1 MAAAT
6 WIRPG
11 RPRLRRNQRR
21 RRRREACGRA
31 GPAGQGPAPDLAGEF
46 DVGSDRILKVGA
58 GRQRRAAAAALA
70 RGGVAAAGRAPVR
83 VTTACRGERERETT
97 TRSTAMT
104 AAREQQRPEREPAAW
119 GRRQPEGDAPCAR
132 KWSRRGGGG
141 RGRTPARAATACL
154 ADGGARGRA
163 RLGRRRHGLGR

>member
-58 GRQRRAAAAALA
+58 GRGRRAAVAALA
-70 RGGVAAAGRAPVR
+70 RGVVAAGQASVR

-97 TRSTAMT
+97 AMA
-104 AAREQQRPEREPAAW
+104 AARERQRPEREPAAR
-119 GRRQPEGDAPCAR
+119 GRRRPEGDAPYAR
-132 KWSRRGGGG
+132 EWSCRGGGG
-141 RGRTPARAATACL
+141 RGRTPARTATACL

-163 RLGRRRHGLGR
+163 RPGRRGQGC